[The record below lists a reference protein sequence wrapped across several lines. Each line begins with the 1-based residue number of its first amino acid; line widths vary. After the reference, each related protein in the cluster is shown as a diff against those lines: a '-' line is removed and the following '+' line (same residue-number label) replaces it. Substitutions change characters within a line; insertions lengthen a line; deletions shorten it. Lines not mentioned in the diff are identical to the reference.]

1 VSIVSTTEAQT
12 FNELRPLIGQQTYSR
27 QEVLAEIQ
35 VKLASRAAEEL
46 FLNLVLDNSATDIK
60 RARELAKYVISYMN
74 PSDAL
79 FVHEV
84 EGASD
89 DEPPVPQQPGDTHG
103 GGEEAATKGPRARR
117 SAAGSDTRVRL
128 EVDQLLR
135 EQYEVVKALLQDCE
149 VEVHRL
155 ARALAEKGELSS
167 ADVQRI
173 LNGKLT
179 PGIIASDQPPVGSS
193 DSNGMSQADDN
204 SVNHRDPQA
213 DIMSPIVHPGVP
225 REGYPA

>member
-1 VSIVSTTEAQT
+1 MCSSDLEAGHAVAQAILLRRQDIGRVSIVSTTEAQT

-46 FLNLVLDNSATDIK
+46 FLDLVLDNSATDIK
-60 RARELAKYVISYMN
+60 RARDLAKYVISYMN

-79 FVHEV
+79 FVHEP
-84 EGASD
+84 ESGAEDERPTTNATPDGQESAD
-89 DEPPVPQQPGDTHG
+89 DAQVRI
-103 GGEEAATKGPRARR
+103 PRARR
-117 SAAGSDTRVRL
+117 SSAGSDARVRR

-135 EQYEVVKALLQDCE
+135 EQYDVVKALLRDCE

-167 ADVQRI
+167 ADVRRI

-179 PGIIASDQPPVGSS
+179 PRIASADQPVSPVAVTP
-193 DSNGMSQADDN
+193 DAH
-204 SVNHRDPQA
+204 V
-213 DIMSPIVHPGVP
+213 
-225 REGYPA
+225 